1 MAFKMKGSSFYGKG
15 NQSPIPAKG
24 KYTDMLKRA
33 GEKVYDKASQVGEF
47 LKGGLYSD
55 SDGSS
60 GGGVIATGKRYY
72 RNEKRRDD
80 ANRKKEAAERKAKKS
95 SATPKK
101 TEEQLA
107 RMKAADNKVLA
118 DRKKKKSVKDKETAR
133 KKAAGIATGFTKN
146 QLAVQAKRKR
156 ESNIVYND

>member
-1 MAFKMKGSSFYGKG
+1 MKGSSFYGKG